1 MSSDKEDV
9 LVQWKAKG
17 LAAEYALK
25 RAKQEGDPSRR
36 HQAYLTA
43 AGLLREACE
52 MKPDCARGFVLLA
65 RALRFA
71 EDPIGAMD
79 AVQVGLGLHPDDKM
93 LQDELSH
100 LGGPDIIGNSDLV
113 IASSGEDDA
122 IVEKVPEPL
131 FWQPQT
137 TDPNFLMLV
146 GLPGSGKSTFSSQL
160 AQCGRGWD
168 RLCQDELKGRSAI
181 EDALGAA
188 VKDPSRRVVLD
199 RCNESRDDRKRLLE
213 IAFNPKG
220 AVCVLF
226 DASPDDCEERVA
238 QRTDHPTIG
247 FGGGRSAVRSKYK
260 NFQMPDLNEG
270 FDEIIVLRSFR
281 DADHVL
287 ECWGASRPIVPPS
300 GLFRF
305 PQVPLLGLPEAG
317 KFCGSY
323 AVRIEEEAVGG
334 IELGV
339 SMSADYELRFQ
350 SGATYITEADDAS
363 RWKGLAIWEAECAC
377 SLLQILE
384 PETEV
389 LFGIWC
395 SGATGDVS
403 QHFVVSDLYDKRA
416 ARFRSARERDRRL
429 QASGIPTPK
438 VLVEGKLGCAMSL
451 SSIFSACGAF
461 AARIRIDELEDCEGG
476 LWLKQFARI
485 VAPLASSSS

>member
-1 MSSDKEDV
+1 MYSDTEDV

-17 LAAEYALK
+17 RAAESAMK
-25 RAKQEGDPSRR
+25 SAKQERDPSRR

-43 AGLLREACE
+43 AGLLRETCE
-52 MKPDCARGFVLLA
+52 MKPDCARGFALLA

-71 EDPIGAMD
+71 EDLVGAMD
-79 AVQVGLGLHPDDKM
+79 AVQVGLGLDADDKM

-100 LGGPDIIGNSDLV
+100 LGSPDNIGSSDPV
-113 IASSGEDDA
+113 IASSGEEVQIA
-122 IVEKVPEPL
+122 EKVPEPL
-131 FWQPQT
+131 SWRPQT
-137 TDPNFLMLV
+137 TDPHFLMLV

-160 AQCGRGWD
+160 AQCGCGWD
-168 RLCQDELKGRSAI
+168 RLCQDELKGRSAT

-199 RCNESRDDRKRLLE
+199 RCNELRDDRKRLLE

-220 AVCVLF
+220 AVCVHF

-238 QRTDHPTIG
+238 QRTGHPTIG

-260 NFQMPDLNEG
+260 NFQMPQLNEG

-281 DADHVL
+281 DADHLL
-287 ECWGASRPIVPPS
+287 ECWGARSPIVPPS
-300 GLFRF
+300 GLFLF

-317 KFCGSY
+317 KFCGSR

-334 IELGV
+334 IEFGV
-339 SMSADYELRFQ
+339 SMSAGYELRYQ
-350 SGATYITEADDAS
+350 SGATYIFEADDAS
-363 RWKGLAIWEAECAC
+363 RWNGLAIWETECAY

-389 LFGIWC
+389 LFGRWF
-395 SGATGDVS
+395 SDAAGDVS
-403 QHFVVSDLYDKRA
+403 QRFVASDLYDKRA

-438 VLVEGKLGCAMSL
+438 VLVEGKLECAMSL
-451 SSIFSACGAF
+451 VSIFSAGGAL
-461 AARIRIDELEDCEGG
+461 AARIRIEELEDRDGG
-476 LWLKQFARI
+476 LWLERFARI
-485 VAPLASSSS
+485 VAPLPSSSS